1 MEERIIFLEKEI
13 KKMGEQLKTLN
24 ENLVNLGANYKAFR
38 DSTEKKLI
46 GMDEDSRNFERG
58 TCELGEEIQEAFN
71 NSEEDKYANIIE
83 SILKQ
88 DLTGRE
94 KNLLDEID
102 KRIPTEI
109 KSGGN
114 FLQIVNFILLICII
128 AYLVCENFI

>member
-13 KKMGEQLKTLN
+13 KKMSEQLKTLN